1 MLVCKKRARLQNKC
15 SFAKKGVLVC
25 KKKGARLQKHCARLQ
40 KSAARL
46 QKVQVSV
53 DNVDRAKVDPTN
65 ATLVVVELVE
75 TGTKQKE
82 IKYRLACRMG
92 KIKSLYE
99 RSYISPV
106 FGSTPELHGLQ
117 VALDSW
123 AGMPEVSLRQAMAV
137 QSTVGGQGMVHC
149 NCKGSCESNKCSCFK
164 AGRKCNS
171 RCHKGNTCCT
181 NHDD

>member
-1 MLVCKKRARLQNKC
+1 M
-15 SFAKKGVLVC
+15 
-25 KKKGARLQKHCARLQ
+25 
-40 KSAARL
+40 
-46 QKVQVSV
+46 
-53 DNVDRAKVDPTN
+53 
-65 ATLVVVELVE
+65 
-75 TGTKQKE
+75 
-82 IKYRLACRMG
+82 ACRMG